1 MPPRAETPGPSRLP
15 LLAVRDVVV
24 FPHMVLPLSVGRA
37 KSVKALEAA
46 MRQDKLLCV
55 VAQKQS
61 QLEDPQPG
69 DLFATGVL
77 AEVMQFLKMPDGTL
91 KVFLQGISRLR
102 TKTVEFSSDK
112 GYWEA
117 NLEYAEKPVPADPEL
132 KALMRHAVEVCEEHA
147 KLARRGNGEALAG
160 LSQIEDPSRLAD
172 VIAANAIVKTHE
184 RQELLETLP
193 VRERIDKLIALLRG
207 EIEILNIERKIH
219 TRVRSQ
225 IEKSQK
231 EYYLTEQMKAIQKEL
246 RQKDDFAKEIEDLRK
261 AVKDAK
267 MPKEAFE
274 AADKE
279 VGRLE
284 KMMPFSPESTVSRTY
299 IDWMA
304 RLPWSKRTRDNL
316 DQKRASDILDADHYE
331 LKKAKERILEYLAVC
346 SLTKKLKGPILCF
359 VGPPGVGKTSLGRSI
374 ARAMGRKFIRLS
386 LGGVRDEAEIRG
398 HRRTYIG
405 SLPGRIIQSLKK
417 AGTRNP
423 LFLLDEIDKMGMDWR
438 GDPAAALLEVLDP
451 EQNNTFLDH
460 YLDVPFDLSQIMFV
474 CTANTLEGIPVS
486 LQDRLE
492 ILRFPGYTHQ
502 EKRFIARK
510 FLLPKQLK
518 DHGLTPDGVK
528 VNDAALDRTIEEY
541 TREAGV
547 RGLEREM
554 ASLSRKAARTL
565 AADRNAKVEID
576 DQNLPQY
583 LGVPKF
589 LKERNSFNAVGV
601 STGLAWT
608 EVGGVTMAIEAVA
621 MPGKGGLQL
630 TGKLGSV
637 MIESAQAAYS
647 YLRSIAK
654 TLGIPPEAFRRYD
667 FHVHVPEG
675 AMPKDGPSAG
685 IAIATALVSL
695 LTGRPVL
702 SGLGMTGEITLRG
715 RVLPIGGLK
724 EKVLAA
730 HREGL
735 KRVLFPEQN
744 LKDIEEIPGD
754 IQSQVKLIP
763 VRHFD
768 QVLELALSAEAPS
781 RPLGAPLTVPPPA
794 MGGSAISQPSEG
806 LS

>member
-1 MPPRAETPGPSRLP
+1 
-15 LLAVRDVVV
+15 
-24 FPHMVLPLSVGRA
+24 
-37 KSVKALEAA
+37 
-46 MRQDKLLCV
+46 
-55 VAQKQS
+55 
-61 QLEDPQPG
+61 
-69 DLFATGVL
+69 
-77 AEVMQFLKMPDGTL
+77 
-91 KVFLQGISRLR
+91 
-102 TKTVEFSSDK
+102 
-112 GYWEA
+112 
-117 NLEYAEKPVPADPEL
+117 
-132 KALMRHAVEVCEEHA
+132 
-147 KLARRGNGEALAG
+147 
-160 LSQIEDPSRLAD
+160 
-172 VIAANAIVKTHE
+172 
-184 RQELLETLP
+184 
-193 VRERIDKLIALLRG
+193 
-207 EIEILNIERKIH
+207 
-219 TRVRSQ
+219 
-225 IEKSQK
+225 
-231 EYYLTEQMKAIQKEL
+231 MKAIQKEL

-299 IDWMA
+299 IDWMV
-304 RLPWSKRTRDNL
+304 RVPWSKRTRDNL

-346 SLTKKLKGPILCF
+346 ALTKKLKGPILCF

-417 AGTRNP
+417 AGTKNP

-518 DHGLTPDGVK
+518 DHGLAPESVTVDDG
-528 VNDAALDRTIEEY
+528 ALDRTIEEY

-554 ASLSRKAARTL
+554 ASLARKAARAL
-565 AADRNAKVEID
+565 AADRAAKVAIGED
-576 DQNLPQY
+576 NLPQY

-608 EVGGVTMAIEAVA
+608 EIGGVTMAIEAVA

-654 TLGIPPEAFRRYD
+654 TLGIPPEAFRRFD

-685 IAIATALVSL
+685 IAIATALLSL

-744 LKDIEEIPGD
+744 LKDIEEIPAE
-754 IQSQVKLIP
+754 IQAQVKLIP

-768 QVLELALSAEAPS
+768 QVVELALAAEAQS
-781 RPLGAPLTVPPPA
+781 RPLGAPLPVVGQVL
-794 MGGSAISQPSEG
+794 GGTSHSQPSEG